1 MVMGGRE
8 CGKRS
13 GLQSSS
19 AVTSQVLMSR
29 WFQSPWRIKSVISFL
44 GGAFLAGICPGCCSI
59 GGPQGGSTATESLDT
74 KAAPPREV
82 ENVSGKLMHLELEGG
97 FWGLVT
103 TTGEKLRLIKPPEG
117 QWSGGEAVNARI
129 RRLEDGPSIF
139 QWGRP
144 VELLSIERRAPPPRS
159 E

>member
-1 MVMGGRE
+1 M
-8 CGKRS
+8 
-13 GLQSSS
+13 
-19 AVTSQVLMSR
+19 
-29 WFQSPWRIKSVISFL
+29 
-44 GGAFLAGICPGCCSI
+44 
-59 GGPQGGSTATESLDT
+59 ESLDT
-74 KAAPPREV
+74 QAPPPREA
-82 ENVSGKLMHLELEGG
+82 ESVSGKLLHLELEGG

-103 TTGEKLRLIKPPEG
+103 TTGEKLRLSKPPEG
-117 QWSGGEAVNARI
+117 EWSGGEAVNARI

>member
-1 MVMGGRE
+1 MR
-8 CGKRS
+8 
-13 GLQSSS
+13 
-19 AVTSQVLMSR
+19 
-29 WFQSPWRIKSVISFL
+29 
-44 GGAFLAGICPGCCSI
+44 
-59 GGPQGGSTATESLDT
+59 
-74 KAAPPREV
+74 
-82 ENVSGKLMHLELEGG
+82 LELEGG

-103 TTGEKLRLIKPPEG
+103 TAGEKLRLTKPPAGE
-117 QWSGGEAVNARI
+117 WSGGEAVNARI